1 MPCCPGLIWDRA
13 GTNWGCISLL
23 YNTTLGREC
32 TVYSTQCV
40 VSTAVV
46 DMYVRICTDMLCTD
60 MYVRMECTAMVDMY
74 IRTYVRTCTYVPD
87 STGREGCFRFTKRLI
102 NFSLAVTSHVNACT
116 FYTFSIFTRVLSDV
130 TRSDVLVPTY
140 VGISFSR
147 SLVGFIGASGDLIA
161 VSFL

>member
-23 YNTTLGREC
+23 YNTTLGRGC

-40 VSTAVV
+40 ECTAVV
-46 DMYVRICTDMLCTD
+46 DMYV
-60 MYVRMECTAMVDMY
+60 
-74 IRTYVRTCTYVPD
+74 RTYVRTCTYVPD

-116 FYTFSIFTRVLSDV
+116 FIHLVYSHVCFSIS
-130 TRSDVLVPTY
+130 SDVLVPTC
-140 VGISFSR
+140 SFWRARSDVLVLTCSFWRARAVVIMVYYSR
-147 SLVGFIGASGDLIA
+147 ALVTVNRKS
-161 VSFL
+161 